1 METNL
6 YWPFLVYAG
15 AAVGVIAGMLGV
27 SYVLGQRHMER
38 ETGEPFESGILQ
50 TGSARLR
57 LSIQFYLVGMLFVIF
72 DLEAVFIFAWA
83 IAIRDAGWTGYIG
96 VITFIGILVVGLV
109 YEYKSGAL
117 DFGRKKPQTLRE
129 ESYENSTADTR

>member
-1 METNL
+1 MEAIV
-6 YWPFLVYAG
+6 YWPFLVYVG

-57 LSIQFYLVGMLFVIF
+57 LSVQFYLVGMLFVIF
-72 DLEAVFIFAWA
+72 DLEVVFIFAWA
-83 IAIRDAGWTGYIG
+83 IAIREVGWTGYIG
-96 VITFIGILVVGLV
+96 VLLFITILIVGLI

-117 DFGRKKPQTLRE
+117 DFGKKSR
-129 ESYENSTADTR
+129 

>member
-1 METNL
+1 METTL
-6 YWPFLVYAG
+6 YWPFLVYVG
-15 AAVGVIAGMLGV
+15 AAIGVIGGMLGV

-72 DLEAVFIFAWA
+72 DLEVVFIFAWA
-83 IAIRDAGWTGYIG
+83 IAIREVGWEGYIG
-96 VITFIGILVVGLV
+96 VIIFIAILVVGLV
-109 YEYKSGAL
+109 YEYKTGAL
-117 DFGRKKPQTLRE
+117 DFGRKKLQTIRE
-129 ESYENSTADTR
+129 KNYENNSANS